1 MYSVHEP
8 SVDCISKG
16 KAHRRHEFGSKVSVA
31 TTSEGERAIYGQT
44 LFSYSY
50 LKISEIGYDKMSFL
64 DQCSKENIH
73 NRNIDISTYA
83 WDAEHV
89 LLVGELKEQRYVGF
103 INHFDERVDPGIY
116 HHMKIELLIYTK
128 TMTIK
133 DVAVSLPRVPRD
145 DCPTM
150 VTSLDHI
157 KGMDITRGFS
167 AKIRKMVGGNKG
179 CVHLNTLLIAMAP
192 AAAQGSWINTSWQ
205 QKEAGQ
211 PDTEISNHLVDSCW
225 AWRKNGPLVA
235 ALTKRL
241 ANILIRKKQHAEG
254 KMNP

>member
-1 MYSVHEP
+1 MRFP
-8 SVDCISKG
+8 
-16 KAHRRHEFGSKVSVA
+16 
-31 TTSEGERAIYGQT
+31 
-44 LFSYSY
+44 
-50 LKISEIGYDKMSFL
+50 

-103 INHFDERVDPGIY
+103 INHLGEQVDPGIY

-133 DVAVSLPRVPRD
+133 DVAVFMPRVPRD

-150 VTSLDHI
+150 ATSLDHI
-157 KGMDITRGFS
+157 KGMDIARGFS

-179 CVHLNTLLIAMAP
+179 CVHLNTLLLAMAP
-192 AAAQGSWINTSWQ
+192 AALQGSWINNSRQ
-205 QKEAGQ
+205 QKEAEQAGM
-211 PDTEISNHLVDSCW
+211 EISNHLVDSCW
-225 AWRKNGPLVA
+225 TWRKNGPLAA
-235 ALTKRL
+235 ALSQKVG
-241 ANILIRKKQHAEG
+241 KYPEQEKPSPAEDDSSTL
-254 KMNP
+254 